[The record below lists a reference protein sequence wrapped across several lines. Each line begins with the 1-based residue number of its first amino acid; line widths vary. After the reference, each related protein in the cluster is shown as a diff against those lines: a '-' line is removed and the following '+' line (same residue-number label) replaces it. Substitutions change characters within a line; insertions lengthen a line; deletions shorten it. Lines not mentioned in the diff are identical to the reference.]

1 MIIIRRA
8 ADRFLFACRVKKM
21 NDVSDFEELGDL
33 RARSEGTKTFV
44 RI

>member
-8 ADRFLFACRVKKM
+8 VDRFLFAWVKKM
-21 NDVSDFEELGDL
+21 NDVSDFENLGDL
-33 RARSEGTKTFV
+33 CARSEGTKTFV